1 MQPLDTSTIRP
12 AAQAQR
18 LDHLLADGTAAPVPK
33 GSRSR
38 IPNYALDAAAEISG
52 AVIEHFGGSLRGR
65 EDSGCRPRSPQLADG
80 DQQTVPGGACK
91 RVIC

>member
-18 LDHLLADGTAAPVPK
+18 LDHPLADGTAAPVLK

-38 IPNYALDAAAEISG
+38 IPNYALDAVAEISG
-52 AVIEHFGGSLRGR
+52 AVIE
-65 EDSGCRPRSPQLADG
+65 Q
-80 DQQTVPGGACK
+80 
-91 RVIC
+91 